1 VFTGRRKS
9 KSGAGAGYDLPCAG
23 GEGIRARWL
32 NLARG
37 GGRRCRVRRGG
48 GGGEETGTRE
58 GGGNGGGGGLS
69 RFAVLMLG
77 STRSGWTRCVREVA
91 RRRVRG
97 WRARRDP
104 ERGAPDTPFVCPN
117 LNRVKTVSRARIKS
131 VGTVPRRK

>member
-69 RFAVLMLG
+69 LCCADAGEHTVGLDPVRARGG
-77 STRSGWTRCVREVA
+77 SAQGAWVEGTTRSGTRGPGHAVR
-91 RRRVRG
+91 
-97 WRARRDP
+97 
-104 ERGAPDTPFVCPN
+104 
-117 LNRVKTVSRARIKS
+117 
-131 VGTVPRRK
+131 VP